1 MNRFRRPGDPVS
13 SKLRYNLQIL
23 EGDEGNSLV
32 DEVKNRFANYQVLDP
47 KFMALAYHLAR
58 SQDFSGEL
66 EQVLKKILTSPDYE
80 IKATSL
86 KIPPREPKSLQTMI
100 RYLSHLLTR

>member
-47 KFMALAYHLAR
+47 K
-58 SQDFSGEL
+58 
-66 EQVLKKILTSPDYE
+66 
-80 IKATSL
+80 
-86 KIPPREPKSLQTMI
+86 
-100 RYLSHLLTR
+100 